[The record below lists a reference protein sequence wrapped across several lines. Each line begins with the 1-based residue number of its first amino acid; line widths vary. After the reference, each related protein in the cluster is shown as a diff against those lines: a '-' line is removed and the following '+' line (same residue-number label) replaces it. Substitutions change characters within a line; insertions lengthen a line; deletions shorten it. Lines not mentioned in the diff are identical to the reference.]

1 MAHSFCHKTET
12 ASSCCAWFH
21 FLCKSIS
28 VKLEAGQLPQVATQ
42 TPSFGRP
49 PPTLP
54 NADYGW
60 FRSSFFIRRD
70 TNDCVT
76 LVCFAAM
83 PSVRSRIGQ
92 FTESRSWDD
101 VVVNPYI
108 LFDLVI
114 EGLFFDVDKMVW
126 NMNKIFGPMEHVS
139 LSQLNSSGEQLTNQR

>member
-1 MAHSFCHKTET
+1 
-12 ASSCCAWFH
+12 
-21 FLCKSIS
+21 
-28 VKLEAGQLPQVATQ
+28 
-42 TPSFGRP
+42 
-49 PPTLP
+49 
-54 NADYGW
+54 
-60 FRSSFFIRRD
+60 
-70 TNDCVT
+70 
-76 LVCFAAM
+76 M

-92 FTESRSWDD
+92 FTESRLWDD